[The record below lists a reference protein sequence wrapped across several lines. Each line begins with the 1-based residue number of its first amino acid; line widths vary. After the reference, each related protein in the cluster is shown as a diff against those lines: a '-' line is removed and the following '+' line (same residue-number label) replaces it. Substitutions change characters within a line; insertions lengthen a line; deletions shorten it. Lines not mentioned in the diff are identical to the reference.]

1 MLKIKN
7 SAEFVRQ
14 LLKTTSIQYRIF
26 PEREKWTGGG
36 SGTYDLNSLAAFL
49 VISLILI
56 QRADLLAR
64 LRIRLK
70 NKGITRILQDSVRD
84 VLLG

>member
-26 PEREKWTGGG
+26 PERKKWTGWWELAPRPQLI
-36 SGTYDLNSLAAFL
+36 SSFLNHLSNSYTESRSFST
-49 VISLILI
+49 V
-56 QRADLLAR
+56 
-64 LRIRLK
+64 
-70 NKGITRILQDSVRD
+70 TH
-84 VLLG
+84 

>member
-1 MLKIKN
+1 M
-7 SAEFVRQ
+7 EWVGVEP
-14 LLKTTSIQYRIF
+14 TTS
-26 PEREKWTGGG
+26 
-36 SGTYDLNSLAAFL
+36 AATFL
-49 VISLILI
+49 IISLIHI